1 MAKDKRNSR
10 SGRKHKP
17 FTGRAGHPLIRK
29 LPVPESSIRAMREEY
44 GHALMRF
51 FFGTASLR
59 DRNRLFSVCIIT
71 ERLLNGFE
79 DDGGIR
85 LMLERARSSLADP
98 DVVPDCELL
107 RAVVE
112 TSEEMWRQS
121 TVEEFVSSAST
132 FNANDIPFPEEE
144 PD

>member
-1 MAKDKRNSR
+1 MGTGVFEELPKDKRNSR

-44 GHALMRF
+44 GPALMRF

-85 LMLERARSSLADP
+85 LML
-98 DVVPDCELL
+98 DCELL